1 MQAAAVVETGEQVLA
16 DAAHAQHGAAR
27 QVVLDQAGMAQLPA
41 QEQLP
46 GERRV
51 QALPGEV
58 DGVALGHVPTVTR
71 GRIVVPG
78 TNAPVRGAV
87 WHRPR
92 PAGRA
97 GTVWRRGEEVA

>member
-71 GRIVVPG
+71 RSRQSAGIG
-78 TNAPVRGAV
+78 TPTA
-87 WHRPR
+87 
-92 PAGRA
+92 
-97 GTVWRRGEEVA
+97 